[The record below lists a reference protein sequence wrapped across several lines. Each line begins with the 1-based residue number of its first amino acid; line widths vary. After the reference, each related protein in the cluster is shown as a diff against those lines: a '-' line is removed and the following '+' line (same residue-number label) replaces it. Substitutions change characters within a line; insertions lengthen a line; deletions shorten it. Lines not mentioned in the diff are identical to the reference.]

1 MKSILTI
8 LLIVA
13 FGKSFAQTDSAQL
26 HVVDSAFY
34 YKTEI
39 PAAFPGGDKAWKKYL
54 EANLEYP
61 SNETRG
67 DVVVQ
72 FLVSEEGK
80 VDSAIVISGPP
91 TLHKEAI
98 RLVRKLNWVPG
109 IKNGRKVNSWTT
121 VTIPFK

>member
-8 LLIVA
+8 LLIVT
-13 FGKSFAQTDSAQL
+13 FGNSFAQTDSAQL
-26 HVVDSAFY
+26 HVFDSAFY
-34 YKTEI
+34 YNTDI
-39 PAAFPGGDKAWKKYL
+39 HAAFPGGDNAWKRYL

-72 FLVSEEGK
+72 FLVSEKGK

-91 TLHKEAI
+91 ALHKEAI
-98 RLVRKLNWVPG
+98 RLVKKLNWVPG

-121 VTIPFK
+121 VTISFK